1 MSLAWLR
8 RVNGPVFRELK
19 EVAKRAANPQALTAT
34 LRTEELDVSFRNLRE
49 QQPLAGTPCP
59 WLLAASALPLQ
70 PLHPGSG
77 STPSPALDRETC
89 SLVVAAATPQGWGLE
104 SAQLSKARICEDIRA
119 HPWVASTLRAFSSPL
134 GCQPAPPGT
143 SGTADKTEREHT
155 RVSTQKH
162 MDLGEDGPPSPRPG
176 RKKEKRKI
184 HRAKTRDESCQMS
197 LDG

>member
-1 MSLAWLR
+1 MLQYSSAVMSLAWLR

-119 HPWVASTLRAFSSPL
+119 PPLGGFHAEGFFFTSWMSAST
-134 GCQPAPPGT
+134 
-143 SGTADKTEREHT
+143 T
-155 RVSTQKH
+155 RNFWYS
-162 MDLGEDGPPSPRPG
+162 
-176 RKKEKRKI
+176 
-184 HRAKTRDESCQMS
+184 
-197 LDG
+197 